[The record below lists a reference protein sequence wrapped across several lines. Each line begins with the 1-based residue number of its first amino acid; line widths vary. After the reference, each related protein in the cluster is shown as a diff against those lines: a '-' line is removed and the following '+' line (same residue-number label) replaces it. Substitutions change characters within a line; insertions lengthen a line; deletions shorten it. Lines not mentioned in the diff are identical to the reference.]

1 MARVRYVRPEDA
13 SDSSLEPLVQRIKE
27 QRSGRLINLYRT
39 LLNSPPVADGWLH
52 IGTAVRY
59 QAQLDGQSRELAI
72 CRVGQLN
79 GADYEWLHHVPIAL
93 REGITQE
100 QIDALADWQSSDR
113 FDDRER
119 AVLAYTDTMTREIV
133 VPDERFEPLRAHFDE
148 REIVELTAT
157 IAFYNMVS
165 RFLVALGVEDET

>member
-1 MARVRYVRPEDA
+1 MARVRYVRPEDGG
-13 SDSSLEPLVQRIKE
+13 DSSLEPLVARIKE

-79 GADYEWLHHVPIAL
+79 GADYEWTHHVPIAL
-93 REGITQE
+93 REGISQQ
-100 QIDALADWQSSDR
+100 QIDALAEWQSSDR
-113 FDDRER
+113 FDERER
-119 AVLAYTDTMTREIV
+119 AVLAYTDAMTREIV
-133 VPDERFEPLRAHFDE
+133 VPDDRFEPLRAHFDE